1 MSGKRKLHLEALRI
15 IAIYFV
21 VLTHTG
27 KRGFTYF
34 TTLEPSL
41 GYFLSMCV
49 PILCNICVPLFYMI
63 SGATMLN
70 KDETPGEIWRRR
82 IPKYLAVVVL
92 ASLMMYGYYGLRD
105 DKVMSVG
112 DFLTAL
118 YSRNVIAPYWYLYSY
133 LGFLILLPFLRKMIR
148 GLTDREF
155 VYLFALHLVFSGLIP
170 MGQYLLSGGSVF
182 LNGSLNV
189 SLVTSTIV
197 IFPAAGYFF
206 EHRRELSWKQIGLL
220 WGLTVLAI
228 TAAVLM
234 THYKIQLTGELK
246 ESQVGTFYKS
256 LCLIPTVAVY
266 ATVKKLLATHPAPH
280 WLERCI
286 LSVGGCTFGIY
297 LIEQILRERG
307 YFVQA
312 FLAQWMPELLSTL
325 LYVAL
330 VVALGYAITWV
341 VKRIP
346 GLRKLI

>member
-1 MSGKRKLHLEALRI
+1 MSGKRKIHLEALRI

-34 TTLEPSL
+34 TTLEPSPE
-41 GYFLSMCV
+41 YFLSMCV

-63 SGATMLN
+63 SGATMLGR
-70 KDETPGEIWRRR
+70 DETPGEIWRRR
-82 IPKYLAVVVL
+82 IPKYLAVVAL

-105 DKVMSVG
+105 HKAMSVG
-112 DFLTAL
+112 DFLMGL

-133 LGFLILLPFLRKMIR
+133 LGFLILLPFLRRMIR
-148 GLTDREF
+148 NMTDREF
-155 VYLFALHLVFSGLIP
+155 IYLFALHLAVSGLIP

-182 LNGSLNV
+182 LNGSLNL
-189 SLVTSTIV
+189 SLVTSTII
-197 IFPAAGYFF
+197 IFPAAGYFL
-206 EHRRELSWKQIGLL
+206 EHRRELTWKQIGLL
-220 WGLTVLAI
+220 WGLAALAVA
-228 TAAVLM
+228 AAVFM
-234 THYKIQLTGELK
+234 THYKIRLTGELG

-256 LCLIPTVAVY
+256 LCLIPTAAVY
-266 ATVKKLLATHPAPH
+266 TTVKKLLAAHPAPK
-280 WLERCI
+280 WLETCV

-312 FLAQWMPELLSTL
+312 FLAQWMPQLLATL
-325 LYVAL
+325 LYVVL
-330 VVALGYAITWV
+330 VVAAGYVITWV
-341 VKRIP
+341 AKRIP